1 MQLSIIY
8 FCKPQ
13 WAPCCVPPAP
23 TVIDGVCAH
32 LGGLCA
38 PMAGC
43 GFVDAA
49 LAPQSDCVFDGAGT
63 SCCVPEWHCGEET
76 QICCDSSGPTAFR
89 TTCVCG
95 ELVGELP
102 VAQSTVSQHLKILK
116 LAGLIQGTI
125 DRPRVCYCLAPGAL
139 QRLKALV
146 NSLPE
151 ACQDRESEAGRSCR

>member
-1 MQLSIIY
+1 MLKTMNSES
-8 FCKPQ
+8 
-13 WAPCCVPPAP
+13 
-23 TVIDGVCAH
+23 
-32 LGGLCA
+32 LGSTRSRSVGT
-38 PMAGC
+38 
-43 GFVDAA
+43 VDADTE
-49 LAPQSDCVFDGAGT
+49 LARLAKAMGHPLRV
-63 SCCVPEWHCGEET
+63 
-76 QICCDSSGPTAFR
+76 QIVRLLATR

-116 LAGLIQGTI
+116 DAGLIKGKI

-151 ACQDRESEAGRSCR
+151 ACEDQELESAVGRNCR

>member
-1 MQLSIIY
+1 MLKTMNSES
-8 FCKPQ
+8 
-13 WAPCCVPPAP
+13 
-23 TVIDGVCAH
+23 
-32 LGGLCA
+32 LGSTRSRSVGT
-38 PMAGC
+38 
-43 GFVDAA
+43 VDADTELARLAKA
-49 LAPQSDCVFDGAGT
+49 LGHPLRV
-63 SCCVPEWHCGEET
+63 
-76 QICCDSSGPTAFR
+76 QIVRLLATR

-116 LAGLIQGTI
+116 EAGLIQGTI

-151 ACQDRESEAGRSCR
+151 ACEDHESKSAVGRNCR